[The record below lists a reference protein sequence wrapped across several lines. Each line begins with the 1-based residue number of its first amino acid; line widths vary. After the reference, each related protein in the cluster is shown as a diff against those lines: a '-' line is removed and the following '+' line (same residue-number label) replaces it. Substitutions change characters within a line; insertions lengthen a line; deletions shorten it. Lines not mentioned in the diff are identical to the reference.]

1 MFFQRGLWGLIFCL
15 SVLLTGCGSSQADYF
30 FPGGN
35 TDTPNATSE
44 VVFQFA
50 RAQASQ
56 VPQATS
62 NLDIKFFSADGTLV
76 HSVTV
81 GFLSTVRVDRVPV
94 SATRVEVK
102 AQTSDGTPL
111 SVFAVSDLVLI
122 PGGSVFVELG
132 AGVQVTPVSI
142 AVTPSPLNLNLTGSN
157 TSAQLQVIVTYS
169 NGDVRPLGGQ
179 VPGVL
184 EFTSRDSSI
193 ATVTNNGSAQAIG
206 PGTTTFD
213 VSYGSYTAGGQSRRT
228 TVVVTVAQSSQPPQQ
243 AGRLETNFTSLSLS
257 TTGAPS
263 APLTAVY
270 YPAGS
275 IQGEDV
281 SDVVDVT
288 FDNFSPSGAD
298 ASNFAYN
305 GVTRRFSSANGAAEG
320 SSARVT
326 VSYEAGGETFSATF
340 TAAVIAPNVESVEVV
355 SLVTPGL
362 RAPRGTAYPIVIVET
377 LDDGTERAGLFGS
390 LPGQYSL
397 TADNAQ
403 LVSFHY
409 SSTEHEYGLMRFTEF
424 SLGQAEASANVSVVV
439 NLPGGGTSAVRTIP
453 ITVVDVIGT
462 IVRLQAAPE
471 DLTLAVG
478 ETISYRAVAY
488 YNDNTTQ
495 DITPLVG
502 VSTDNQRVEIGVHPL
517 FPVYPYRV
525 ITTGSATALGA
536 GTERLDVWVLEYD
549 LSFFAFT
556 TGDSILRQLDL
567 IITD

>member
-1 MFFQRGLWGLIFCL
+1 MSFQRGLWGLIICL

-56 VPQATS
+56 VPSATS
-62 NLDIKFFSADGTLV
+62 NLDIKFFSNDGTLV
-76 HSVTV
+76 HSVTA

-111 SVFAVSDLVLI
+111 VVFTASNLVLI

-132 AGVQVTPVSI
+132 AGALVTPTSI

-157 TSAQLQVIVTYS
+157 TSAQLQVTVTYS
-169 NGDVRPLGGQ
+169 SGDVRPLGGQ

-184 EFTSRDSSI
+184 EFSSRGTAI
-193 ATVTNNGSAQAIG
+193 ATVTNSGAAQAVG
-206 PGTTTFD
+206 LGSTTFD
-213 VSYGSYTAGGQSRRT
+213 VSYAVGGQSRST
-228 TVVVTVAQSSQPPQQ
+228 TVAVTVAQSSQPPQQ
-243 AGRLETNFTSLSLS
+243 QGRLETNFSSLSLS

-275 IQGEDV
+275 SQGEDV
-281 SDVVDVT
+281 SLAIEVT
-288 FDNFSPSGAD
+288 FDNFSPSGVD
-298 ASNFAYN
+298 ASNFTYN
-305 GVTRRFSSANGAAEG
+305 TETRRFSSANEAAEG

-326 VSYEAGGETFSATF
+326 VSYEVGGETFSTTF
-340 TAAVIAPNVESVEVV
+340 TAAVLAPNVESVEVV

-362 RAPRGTAYPIVIVET
+362 RAPRGTAYPVVIVET

-397 TADNAQ
+397 TTDNAQ

-409 SSTEHEYGLMRFTEF
+409 SSTEHEYGLMRFTDAT
-424 SLGQAEASANVSVVV
+424 LGQDEASANVTLVV
-439 NLPGGGTSAVRTIP
+439 NQPGGGTSAVRTIP
-453 ITVVDVIGT
+453 ITVVEVTGV

-471 DLTLAVG
+471 DLTLEVG
-478 ETISYRAVAY
+478 ETISYRAIAY
-488 YNDNTTQ
+488 YNDESTQ

-502 VSTDNQRVEIGVHPL
+502 VNPVNQLVEIGVNPL
-517 FPVYPYRV
+517 FPDYPYRV
-525 ITTGSATALGA
+525 ITTGSATALSA
-536 GTERLDVWVLEYD
+536 GGERLDVWVLEYD

-556 TGDSILRQLDL
+556 TGDSIIRHLDL